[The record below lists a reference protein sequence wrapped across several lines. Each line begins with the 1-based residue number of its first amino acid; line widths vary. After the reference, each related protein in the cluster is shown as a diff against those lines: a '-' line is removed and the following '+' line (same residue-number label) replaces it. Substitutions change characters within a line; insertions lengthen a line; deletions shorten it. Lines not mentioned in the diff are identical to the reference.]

1 MRIAIVA
8 ESFLPLM
15 NGVTHSILRVLEHL
29 QGRGDEVMVIAP
41 STSDTAVSDVV
52 HGAFVHRLPSLPLA
66 GYTNVRVAL
75 GGVNRVKRI
84 LADYAP
90 DVVHLAS
97 PFVLGWRA
105 VQAAHQLGIPTVA
118 IYQTEVPGY
127 ASRYG
132 VPFLE
137 NWAWN
142 RVDNIHVMASRTL
155 VPSTFALNQLRG
167 RGILRVGMWRRG
179 VDTSRFSPAKRST
192 AWRAAVAPDG
202 ERIIGYVGRLA
213 VEKQVEDLAVLAD
226 VPGTKLVIVGG
237 GPQRAALEAALPNAV
252 FTGFLG
258 GEELAQAIAGFDLFV
273 HPGEFETF
281 CQTIQEAMASGV
293 PVVATGRG
301 GPLDLVENSR
311 TGWLYE
317 PGDLEQLRGYV
328 LDLMGD
334 DAKRRAFGT
343 AALAS
348 VQGRTWPVLSAELVR
363 HYQAVVA
370 GETLAEMPLTATPAA
385 RRAQTAESPSK
396 RHEAGLHETTPPV
409 TGRTNIPAT
418 SSKGPSS

>member
-15 NGVTHSILRVLEHL
+15 NGVTHSILRVLDHL
-29 QGRGDEVMVIAP
+29 QDRGDDVLVIAP
-41 STSDTAVSDVV
+41 SAQDAEAPDHVK
-52 HGAFVHRLPSLPLA
+52 GAEIHRLPAVPLA
-66 GYTNVRVAL
+66 GYTNVRVAM
-75 GGVNRVKRI
+75 GGVYRVKRI

-118 IYQTEVPGY
+118 IYQTEVPSY
-127 ASRYG
+127 AGRYG

-142 RVDNIHVMASRTL
+142 RVENIHLLASRTL

-167 RGILRVGMWRRG
+167 RGIPRVRMWRRG
-179 VDTSRFSPAKRST
+179 VDTARFSPEKRDDG
-192 AWRAAVAPDG
+192 WRAGVAPG
-202 ERIIGYVGRLA
+202 GRRIIGYVGRLA
-213 VEKQVEDLAVLAD
+213 MEKQVEDLAALAG
-226 VPGTKLVIVGG
+226 VPNTRLVIVGD
-237 GPQRAALEAALPNAV
+237 GPQRAALEEALPDAV

-258 GEELAQAIAGFDLFV
+258 GEELARAVASFDLFV

-317 PGDLEQLRGYV
+317 PGDLSAMRSQV

-334 DAKRRAFGT
+334 DAKRRAF
-343 AALAS
+343 AAAAHAS
-348 VQGRTWPVLSAELVR
+348 VQDRTWPALCAQLVR
-363 HYQAVVA
+363 HYEDAIA
-370 GETLAEMPLTATPAA
+370 GVPVSLGSGTTEGAA
-385 RRAQTAESPSK
+385 
-396 RHEAGLHETTPPV
+396 L
-409 TGRTNIPAT
+409 
-418 SSKGPSS
+418 

>member
-29 QGRGDEVMVIAP
+29 EERGHEVLVIAP
-41 STSDTAVSDVV
+41 STLDTRDTAVPEAVN
-52 HGAFVHRLPSLPLA
+52 GALVHRLPSVPLA
-66 GYTNVRVAL
+66 GYTNVRVAM
-75 GGVNRVKRI
+75 GGVYRVKRI

-118 IYQTEVPGY
+118 IYQTEVPSY
-127 ASRYG
+127 AARYG

-142 RVDNIHVMASRTL
+142 RVENIHLLATRTL

-167 RGILRVGMWRRG
+167 RGIPRVDMWRRG
-179 VDTSRFSPAKRST
+179 VDTARFSPGKRDDR
-192 AWRAAVAPDG
+192 WRATVAPGG

-213 VEKQVEDLAVLAD
+213 IEKQVEDLAALAN
-226 VPGTKLVIVGG
+226 VPNTKLVIVGD
-237 GPQRAALEAALPNAV
+237 GPQRATLEEALPNAT

-258 GEELAQAIAGFDLFV
+258 GEQLARAVASFDLFV

-311 TGWLYE
+311 TGWLYQ
-317 PGDLEQLRGYV
+317 PGDLAGLRGHV
-328 LDLMGD
+328 MDLIGD
-334 DAKRRAFGT
+334 DAKRRAFAE
-343 AALAS
+343 AAHAS
-348 VQGRTWPVLSAELVR
+348 VQDRTWPALSAELVR
-363 HYQAVVA
+363 HYRSVIS
-370 GETLAEMPLTATPAA
+370 GEPMLAQGPRPRVPLAEPASQSAALT
-385 RRAQTAESPSK
+385 
-396 RHEAGLHETTPPV
+396 
-409 TGRTNIPAT
+409 
-418 SSKGPSS
+418 